1 MSEELEMREK
11 VIKGLEVVLNDI
23 VDGYIT
29 EPNMACNT
37 INDAL
42 ALLKEPTQ
50 PTVPELK
57 DLQVLRDVK
66 SGKILKSGCKDYVI
80 YNGDWY
86 RQNRW
91 DWPEKAQE
99 SRLLTAEEVAAM
111 PFGHGWLE
119 DWCVLENDDGSETD
133 GIDVQR
139 VGWADGTMAFK
150 DSYSN
155 LNKLLLLS
163 YNQPRGFR
171 IWIGE
176 NPPTDEQREA
186 TPWLSAENRDR

>member
-1 MSEELEMREK
+1 MSEELGVRNEELKMREK

-99 SRLLTAEEVAAM
+99 PVEPVKVNRYK
-111 PFGHGWLE
+111 
-119 DWCVLENDDGSETD
+119 ETD
-133 GIDVQR
+133 
-139 VGWADGTMAFK
+139 
-150 DSYSN
+150 
-155 LNKLLLLS
+155 
-163 YNQPRGFR
+163 
-171 IWIGE
+171 E
-176 NPPTDEQREA
+176 NGDWFSPETYDCGNCGVELHGKANYCHLCGKAVKWE
-186 TPWLSAENRDR
+186 